1 MIIILKNC
9 DGDNECFHYICLFWY
24 DRYIILVA
32 TSGDTGSA
40 VLDGFRRHAGTVNTN
55 MYNCNIFI
63 SFKAYSTNLQI
74 ATSFQNA

>member
-9 DGDNECFHYICLFWY
+9 DGDNECFHYICRFWY

-55 MYNCNIFI
+55 TTVIF
-63 SFKAYSTNLQI
+63 SFYTRHTAPIYK
-74 ATSFQNA
+74 